1 MPKWVVAFLCIWL
14 SGCITYHAAVPVTPS
29 QKVELAKDEVLIFGR
44 VIGMPNMRS
53 SIFADSRQPFGSGKL
68 SLAHVP
74 NNGKSMF
81 TQHRAH
87 ESWLGQAFIG
97 DFMVSSLTVDK
108 DGFFSSVIPVGEYIL
123 LSGWSSTV
131 GFDCRIP
138 GSACYL
144 GALSL
149 ASDTSAP
156 RINGR
161 LHPSIS
167 VFSELPLAQQR
178 LAAIVAD
185 LDERTV
191 FQSPVQHLPCTF
203 FTIGYPPGMEYPP
216 RGKPVIAPG
225 KLAVTASQYSPNP
238 LLDVR
243 AAGQSESTKKGAA
256 VGALEGAIYGAIVP
270 LQVGPLYPFVAPATI
285 AAGLVLGGLSGA
297 ISGASAGIDDEQAK
311 ILAPAVQKAT
321 DGQPIQAALAK
332 RVADKAASAGVDV
345 TLISENGPRKRSEM
359 PDYLDLNSAGYNSVL
374 ELSVQKAGFKVH
386 ERGDSSLL
394 NLGMLIQVRTQG
406 FGGTG
411 TSEIRLILLQTRV
424 RALDDWIR
432 DDGRLLTQDVD
443 ESIEQVSQ
451 CLSEALFSR

>member
-1 MPKWVVAFLCIWL
+1 
-14 SGCITYHAAVPVTPS
+14 VTPG
-29 QKVELAKDEVLIFGR
+29 QKVELAKDKVLIFGR
-44 VIGMPNMRS
+44 VIGMSNMRS
-53 SIFADSRQPFGSGKL
+53 SIFQDSQQPFGVGKL

-74 NNGKSMF
+74 NNGKSML
-81 TQHRAH
+81 TQHREH
-87 ESWLGQAFIG
+87 EGWQAFIG
-97 DFMVSSLTVDK
+97 DFMVSSLIVDK
-108 DGFFSSVIPVGEYIL
+108 DGFFSSVVPVGEYIL

-144 GALSL
+144 GTLSL
-149 ASDTSAP
+149 ESASSAP
-156 RINGR
+156 RINGH
-161 LHPSIS
+161 LHPGIS
-167 VFSELPLAQQR
+167 VSNELPLAQQR

-185 LDERTV
+185 IDGRTV
-191 FQSPVQHLPCTF
+191 VQSPILRLPCTF
-203 FTIGYPPGMEYPP
+203 HMIGYPPGMDYPP
-216 RGKPVIAPG
+216 RGKPMIAPG

-238 LLDVR
+238 VLDVR
-243 AAGQSESTKKGAA
+243 AAGESEATKKGAA

-285 AAGLVLGGLSGA
+285 AAGLILGGLSGA

-311 ILAPAVQKAT
+311 ILATAVQKAT

-332 RVADKAASAGVDV
+332 RVTDKAASAGVDV
-345 TLISENGPRKRSEM
+345 TLISDKGPRKRSET
-359 PDYLDLNSAGYNSVL
+359 PDYLDLNSAGYSSVL

-386 ERGDSSLL
+386 EHGDSPLL
-394 NLGMLIQVRTQG
+394 NLGMLIQLRTQG
-406 FGGTG
+406 FGHTG
-411 TSEIRLILLQTRV
+411 TSEVRLILLQTRV

-432 DDGRLLTQDVD
+432 DDGRLFAQDAD